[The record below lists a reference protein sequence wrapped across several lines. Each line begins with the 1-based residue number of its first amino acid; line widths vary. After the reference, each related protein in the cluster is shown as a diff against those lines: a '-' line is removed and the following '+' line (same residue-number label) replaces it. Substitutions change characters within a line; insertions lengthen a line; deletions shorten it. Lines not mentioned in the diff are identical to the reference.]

1 MRTAQKNLGF
11 SENNRYICSLY
22 NIVDMK
28 CYLINKSGLSGLL
41 LLSLCVA
48 FSSCDGF
55 SIIKEDKEPEARL
68 EVYPNRET
76 LRADQDAISV
86 TVFSSADWTVTL
98 SDPSWGE
105 VTELT
110 KGEDFNGSFKV
121 SFAFNNTAEP
131 RTNTLIVS
139 NGKLEEKKTI
149 TQSGLDDYFSPSCLT
164 LSGLGT
170 ASVSFLASAAWTAS
184 VVEGEDWCV
193 LKTTSGK
200 TGNSTLS
207 CSAASEWI
215 DVGSREALVRITMNG
230 QSLDLTVV
238 QGQKDVIYINADDA
252 LEFDFDAQSF
262 ELKTHQNVS
271 YRVSVSDPSWIQH
284 TGTRALNESALSFTL
299 LENPAASDRTGEI
312 QLVCESDPSVNAA
325 ITLTQHG
332 RDPIL
337 DQTVCGCFGVG
348 GRNIVFGQDGWN
360 QLSRVSMPD
369 GTTAFRLMDSSV
381 PAAAILTGFPGGL
394 AKGDT
399 FPLHLALMERGF
411 VIYSANYTA
420 RVIYMQEPM
429 VWLRCEGSDSYF
441 IIKR

>member
-1 MRTAQKNLGF
+1 MNCNAIKRLAP
-11 SENNRYICSLY
+11 
-22 NIVDMK
+22 
-28 CYLINKSGLSGLL
+28 SGLL
-41 LLSLCVA
+41 LLILSTLLP
-48 FSSCDGF
+48 SCDGF
-55 SIIKEDKEPEARL
+55 SIFKEEKEPEARL

-76 LRADQDAISV
+76 LRADQDEISV

-121 SFAFNNTAEP
+121 SFAFNNAP
-131 RTNTLIVS
+131 ALRTNTLIVS

-149 TQSGLDDYFSPSCLT
+149 TQSGLDDYFSPACLT

-200 TGNSTLS
+200 AGNSTLS
-207 CSAASEWI
+207 CAAASEWI
-215 DVGSREALVRITMNG
+215 DVGSREALVRITMND

-262 ELKTHQNVS
+262 ELKTHQNVA
-271 YRVSVSDPSWIQH
+271 YQVSVSDPSWIQH
-284 TGTRALNESALSFTL
+284 TGTRALNESALTFTL
-299 LENPAASDRTGEI
+299 LENPSASDRTGEI
-312 QLVCESDPSVNAA
+312 RLVCESDPSVNAA
-325 ITLTQHG
+325 ISLTQHG

-337 DQTVCGCFGVG
+337 DQTVCGYFGIG

-381 PAAAILTGFPGGL
+381 PSAAILTGFPAGL
-394 AKGDT
+394 VKGDT

-411 VIYSANYTA
+411 VIYAGDYTA
-420 RVIYMQEPM
+420 RAIYVQEPM
-429 VWLRCEGSDSYF
+429 VWLRCEGSDTYF
-441 IIKR
+441 IVKR